1 MARTSERR
9 IRSSFAQ
16 ISVVAVVLLACIAT
30 FTGAAEAAVS
40 WKGNYETGS
49 FSQWNLGV
57 QRLQGPA
64 TIVRDHVREGGYAA
78 RFEVQPKTDLTLPG
92 GDRSEALTRTGEV
105 AGTESW
111 WAWSTYF
118 DTNFNPNPDSQW
130 NVFTQWHHNGST
142 GQANVS
148 FMVDTASSPWNIQ
161 IHTFGGDQDQNKQVF
176 PLADFQRNVW
186 YDFVFHVRW
195 APDNTG
201 FVEVWVNGDRVV
213 PLTYRPTTYSGMGVY
228 LKQGLYRGESSLTS
242 VVYHDGMR
250 RGTSFADVVEGA
262 SPASV
267 TFVRRPS
274 ILHGHRLAV
283 HGVTSPGAAVDV
295 VVRGPNGTKL
305 GSATLQAGALG
316 RVGAR
321 VRIPGWNH
329 QRRLKVT
336 LRAHLAGHDR
346 RATRL
351 IRLAPREM
359 LLAKS
364 F

>member
-1 MARTSERR
+1 MARILERR
-9 IRSSFAQ
+9 TRSTFAHVLA
-16 ISVVAVVLLACIAT
+16 IGVVLLVCMAT
-30 FTGAAEAAVS
+30 FAGAAKAEVS
-40 WKGNYETGS
+40 WRGNYETGT
-49 FSQWNLGV
+49 FGQWSLGV
-57 QRLQGPA
+57 QQLQGPA

-78 RFEVQPKTDLTLPG
+78 RFEVRPKSDLSLPG

-118 DTNFNPNPDSQW
+118 DSNFNPNPDSQW

-201 FVEVWVNGDRVV
+201 FVEVWLNGNRVV
-213 PLTYRPTTYSGMGVY
+213 PLTYRPTTYAGMGVY

-250 RGTSFADVVEGA
+250 RGTSFADVAPRA
-262 SPASV
+262 SSASV
-267 TFVRRPS
+267 AFARRPT
-274 ILHGHRLAV
+274 ILARHRLAV
-283 HGVTSPGAAVDV
+283 HGVTRPGAMVDV
-295 VVRGPNGTKL
+295 VVRGPYGSKL
-305 GSATLQAGALG
+305 GSATLRAGTLG
-316 RVGAR
+316 RVAAR
-321 VRIPGWNH
+321 VRIPGWDR
-329 QRRLKVT
+329 QRHLKVT
-336 LRAHLAGHDR
+336 LRAHLSGGNR
-346 RATRL
+346 WATRL

>member
-1 MARTSERR
+1 MARNSERR
-9 IRSSFAQ
+9 TRSTFVH
-16 ISVVAVVLLACIAT
+16 ISAAAVVLLVCMAT
-30 FTGAAEAAVS
+30 FAGAAKADVS
-40 WKGNYETGS
+40 WSGNYETGS
-49 FSQWNLGV
+49 FGQWNLGV
-57 QRLQGPA
+57 QQLQGPA

-78 RFEVQPKTDLTLPG
+78 RFEVRPKPDLSVPG

-118 DTNFNPNPDSQW
+118 DTDFNPNPNSAW
-130 NVFTQWHHNGST
+130 NAFTQWHHTGSS
-142 GQANVS
+142 GQSNIT

-161 IHTFGGDQDQNKQVF
+161 INAFGGAQDQNKQVF

-213 PLTYRPTTYSGMGVY
+213 PLTYRPTTYAGEGVY

-250 RGTSFADVVEGA
+250 RGTSFADVAQGA
-262 SPASV
+262 NPPSV
-267 TFVRRPS
+267 TFVRRPA
-274 ILHGHRLAV
+274 ILLRHRLAV
-283 HGVTSPGAAVDV
+283 NGVTSPGAAVDI
-295 VVRGPNGTKL
+295 VVRGPNGSKL
-305 GSATLQAGALG
+305 GSATTRAGALG
-316 RVGAR
+316 RVTAR

-336 LRAHLAGHDR
+336 LRAHLSGGDR

-351 IRLAPREM
+351 IRVSPREM

>member
-1 MARTSERR
+1 MTHSTPPHAPRR
-9 IRSSFAQ
+9 LPRLFAATAL
-16 ISVVAVVLLACIAT
+16 AVIAVAT
-30 FTGAAEAAVS
+30 FAGAAEAEVS
-40 WKGNYETGS
+40 WRGNYETGS
-49 FSQWNLGV
+49 FGQWNLGV
-57 QRLQGPA
+57 QQLQGPA
-64 TIVRDHVREGGYAA
+64 TIVRDRVREGGYAA
-78 RFEVQPKTDLTLPG
+78 RFEVRPKADLTLPG
-92 GDRSEALTRTGEV
+92 GDRSEALTRTSEV
-105 AGTESW
+105 AGSESW

-118 DTNFNPNPDSQW
+118 DTDFNPNPDSAW
-130 NVFTQWHHNGST
+130 NVFTQWHHTGST

-161 IHTFGGDQDQNKQVF
+161 INAFGGDQDQNKQVF
-176 PLADFQRNVW
+176 RLADFQRNVW

-201 FVEVWVNGDRVV
+201 FVEVWVNGERVV
-213 PLTYRPTTYSGMGVY
+213 PLTYRPTTYAGMGVY

-250 RGTSFADVVEGA
+250 RGTSFADVATGA
-262 SPASV
+262 SSASV
-267 TFVRRPS
+267 AFAGRPT
-274 ILHGHRLAV
+274 ILLRHRLAV

-295 VVRGPNGTKL
+295 VVRGPNGTRL
-305 GSATLQAGALG
+305 GSATLRAGALG
-316 RVGAR
+316 RVAAR
-321 VRIPGWNH
+321 VPIPGWNH

-336 LRAHLAGHDR
+336 LRAQLSGQDR

-359 LLAKS
+359 LLAKT

>member
-1 MARTSERR
+1 MAHTSERR
-9 IRSSFAQ
+9 ARSTFAH
-16 ISVVAVVLLACIAT
+16 ISAAAVVLLVCIAT
-30 FTGAAEAAVS
+30 FAGAAEAEVS
-40 WKGNYETGS
+40 WKGNYETAS

-57 QRLQGPA
+57 QQLQGPA

-78 RFEVQPKTDLTLPG
+78 RYEVRAKTDLALPG

-111 WAWSTYF
+111 WGWSTYF
-118 DTNFNPNPDSQW
+118 DSDFNPNPGSQW
-130 NVFTQWHHNGST
+130 NIFTQWHHNGST

-161 IHTFGGDQDQNKQVF
+161 INAFGGDPDQNKQVF

-213 PLTYRPTTYSGMGVY
+213 PLTYRPTTYAGMGVY

-250 RGTSFADVVEGA
+250 RGTSFADVVPRAG
-262 SPASV
+262 SV
-267 TFVRRPS
+267 SVAFVRRPN
-274 ILHGHRLAV
+274 ILLRHRLAV

-295 VVRGPNGTKL
+295 TVRGPNGTKL
-305 GSATLQAGALG
+305 GSATLRAGALG
-316 RVGAR
+316 RVVAR

-336 LRAHLAGHDR
+336 LRAHLSGQDR
-346 RATRL
+346 RAIRL
-351 IRLAPREM
+351 IRVSPREL

-364 F
+364 L